1 VLQVVAL
8 IDSPTRM
15 LLHQLSPTRY
25 ICTNST
31 FSVFNSKHIVF
42 IQCEIL
48 LFIVV
53 YFFLY
58 YQGGENNVAIDLI
71 VRHVRTQLE
80 QVRLSV
86 ESFGCFTSAKL
97 TILST
102 QNNIS

>member
-1 VLQVVAL
+1 V
-8 IDSPTRM
+8 PR
-15 LLHQLSPTRY
+15 
-25 ICTNST
+25 
-31 FSVFNSKHIVF
+31 
-42 IQCEIL
+42 
-48 LFIVV
+48 
-53 YFFLY
+53 
-58 YQGGENNVAIDLI
+58 GGENNVAIDLI